1 MADPIRWARYR
12 WQRLISA
19 EGGEGSSSSSNNAS
33 NKCYQSSKTTG
44 KHRIVIPCL
53 GHFKEEYEK
62 VSKLYMNNKIRTTKY
77 TLLNFLPRNL
87 FEQFHRVANLY
98 FLFLVVL
105 NWVPLVEAFQKEIT
119 MLPLVAVLTIIA
131 VKDGLEDYS
140 RYKMDKQINNLVTKV
155 YSRKEKKYMDKHW
168 KNVNVGDFIRLSRNE
183 IIPADM
189 VLLYSS
195 DLDGICYIETAG
207 LDGETN
213 LKQRQVVRGYSE
225 QVSEI
230 DPENFSSRIECES
243 PNDDLNH
250 FRGFVEHSNKDRV
263 GLSKENLLLRGCTV
277 RNTEAVVGIVV
288 YAGHET
294 KAMLNNSGP
303 HYKRSK
309 LERKVNTD
317 ILWCVLLLVLM
328 CLTGATGH
336 GVWLSRY
343 SEIPFFNIPEPD
355 GKLIPPALAGF
366 NMFWTMIILLQVLI
380 PVSLYVSIEIVKLG
394 QIYLIQNDIDF
405 YHEKTDSTIQC
416 RALNIAEDLGQI
428 QYIFSDKTGT
438 LTENKMVFR
447 RCSIAGQEYCHE
459 ENAKRLESYQEV
471 DSEDEGS
478 ADHQCGS
485 SAHVSKCQG
494 HNCTPVNRPLNR
506 KSLNQLLRRQDGTDD
521 ASHPGHVAFSSP
533 IETDVLPDT
542 QLLEKFSQISSDSY
556 QQPEEATSK
565 FSLETMYITDFFL
578 ALAIC
583 NTVVVSVPNQPRQKM
598 RLASLGRMPIKSLEE
613 IRQMFQRLSV
623 RRQSSS
629 PLPSV
634 KESSSS
640 SESPTSFVS
649 KLSIF
654 RMKLASPALDGAA
667 QRAADPHRTDSPDN
681 SQVPQAGGMGKVAAG
696 GEHHS
701 AASPGE
707 SSPVPRL
714 CYEAESP
721 DEAAL
726 VHAARAYKCVL
737 QSRTPEQV
745 TVDFAGLGSLTFQ
758 LLHILP
764 FDSLRKRMSVVV
776 RHPLSNSVVVY
787 TKGADSVMMDLV
799 RTAPEGPKLETE
811 QKKIKERTQKHLDA
825 YARRG
830 LRTLCIAKKV
840 MSDAEYA
847 EWLNHHFLAETSIDN
862 REALLLESAMRL
874 ETELTLLGA
883 TGIEDRLQEG
893 VPDTIQ
899 ALRRAGMKVWM
910 LTGDKRETAV
920 NIAYACQLLEP
931 DDRIFTL
938 KSQSRDAC
946 ALVMSK
952 ILEDIQKNTSAQK
965 SPSQKPGNVCASPS
979 TQAPGFSAGLVIDGR
994 TLEHVLHDSLQNV
1007 FLELT
1012 AKCRA
1017 VVCCQ
1022 ATPLQKSVLVRLVR
1036 NKLQAMTLAV
1046 GDGANDVSMIQVADI
1061 GVGISGQ
1068 EGMQAVMA
1076 SDFAISHFRH
1086 LRKLLLVHGHWCYT
1100 RLTNMVLY
1108 YFYKNVAYVNLLFW
1122 YQFFCGFSGTSMTDY
1137 WILILFNLLF
1147 TSVPPILYGVL
1158 DKDVP
1163 AEILLQLPQ
1172 LYMSSQKS
1180 GAYLPS
1186 TFWITLLDAFYQSL
1200 VCFFVPYFTY
1210 NGSDIDIFSF
1220 GNPINTAAL
1229 FTILFHLLIECKS
1242 LTWIHAAVMLGS
1254 ILLYFVF
1261 TLVFG
1266 AACKTHSSP
1275 PNPYWVMEKQMADP
1289 VFYLV
1294 CLLTTCVALLPRYL
1308 LRVLQGTLFPSP
1320 VLRAKHLDRL
1330 SPEERR
1336 AAIKKWKDDC
1346 TGNCLFKRTPP
1357 YQTFRMSLGIP
1368 LA

>member
-1 MADPIRWARYR
+1 MADHIRWARYH
-12 WQRLISA
+12 WQRLVST
-19 EGGEGSSSSSNNAS
+19 EGGEGSRSSHSN
-33 NKCYQSSKTTG
+33 NKCYQSSKTIG

-77 TLLNFLPRNL
+77 TLWSFLPRNL

-140 RYKMDKQINNLVTKV
+140 KYKMDKHINNLLTKV
-155 YSRKEKKYMDKHW
+155 YSRKEKKYIDECW

-183 IIPADM
+183 IVPADM

-230 DPENFSSRIECES
+230 DPEKFSSRIECES
-243 PNDDLNH
+243 PNNDLSH
-250 FRGFVEHSNKDRV
+250 FQGFVEHSNKDRV

-317 ILWCVLLLVLM
+317 ILWCVLLLIFM
-328 CLTGATGH
+328 CLTGAIGH
-336 GVWLSRY
+336 GLWLSRY

-355 GKLIPPALAGF
+355 GKSIPPTLAGF

-380 PVSLYVSIEIVKLG
+380 PISLYVSIEIVKLG

-428 QYIFSDKTGT
+428 QYILSDKTGT

-459 ENAKRLESYQEV
+459 ENAKRLESYQEM
-471 DSEDEGS
+471 DSEDEDS
-478 ADHQCGS
+478 ADDQHGS
-485 SAHVSKCQG
+485 LTQMSKWQE
-494 HNCTPVNRPLNR
+494 HNCRAGNEPLKR
-506 KSLNQLLRRQDGTDD
+506 KSLNQLSGSCPALGREDG
-521 ASHPGHVAFSSP
+521 ASDVPHSGHVAFSSP
-533 IETDVLPDT
+533 IETDVVPDA
-542 QLLEKFSQISSDSY
+542 QLLEKFSHISFHSY
-556 QQPEEATSK
+556 QQPEASSK
-565 FSLETMYITDFFL
+565 LSLETMYIADFFL

-598 RLASLGRMPIKSLEE
+598 RPPLLGRMPIKSLEE

-623 RRQSSS
+623 RRLSSS

-634 KESSSS
+634 KESSP
-640 SESPTSFVS
+640 ESPSSFVS

-667 QRAADPHRTDSPDN
+667 QGAAEPHNTDSPEN
-681 SQVPQAGGMGKVAAG
+681 SRVPQELHGVNVAAG
-696 GEHHS
+696 CENNS
-701 AASPGE
+701 VTSSIKLSPL
-707 SSPVPRL
+707 SKV

-726 VHAARAYKCVL
+726 VHAARAYKCIL
-737 QSRTPEQV
+737 QSRTPEQI
-745 TVDFAGLGSLTFQ
+745 TVDFANLGSLTFQ

-764 FDSLRKRMSVVV
+764 FDSVRKRMSVVV
-776 RHPLSNSVVVY
+776 RHPVSNKVVVY
-787 TKGADSVMMDLV
+787 TKGADSVMMDLL
-799 RTAPEGPKLETE
+799 RTASEAGNHSAME
-811 QKKIKERTQKHLDA
+811 QKKIKERTQKHLDE

-830 LRTLCIAKKV
+830 LRTLCIAKRV

-847 EWLNHHFLAETSIDN
+847 EWLKDHFLAETSIDN
-862 REALLLESAMRL
+862 REELLLESAFSL

-899 ALRRAGMKVWM
+899 ALRKAGIKIWM

-920 NIAYACQLLEP
+920 NIAYACKLLEP

-952 ILEDIQKNTSAQK
+952 ILEGIQKNTSAK
-965 SPSQKPGNVCASPS
+965 KKNSQKLWDVSASPS
-979 TQAPGFSAGLVIDGR
+979 TQSLGFSAGLVIDGR
-994 TLEHVLHDSLQNV
+994 TLEHVLHDSLQNI
-1007 FLELT
+1007 FLEL
-1012 AKCRA
+1012 AERCRA
-1017 VVCCQ
+1017 VVCCR

-1061 GVGISGQ
+1061 GVGILGQ

-1076 SDFAISHFRH
+1076 SDFAISQFRH

-1108 YFYKNVAYVNLLFW
+1108 FFYKNVAYVNLLFW
-1122 YQFFCGFSGTSMTDY
+1122 YQFFCGFSGTSMTDF

-1147 TSVPPILYGVL
+1147 TSVPPIIYGVL
-1158 DKDVP
+1158 DKDVS
-1163 AEILLQLPQ
+1163 AEILMQLPQ
-1172 LYMSSQKS
+1172 LYMMGQKS
-1180 GAYLPS
+1180 
-1186 TFWITLLDAFYQSL
+1186 
-1200 VCFFVPYFTY
+1200 VTY
-1210 NGSDIDIFSF
+1210 YGSDIDIFSF

-1229 FTILFHLLIECKS
+1229 FIILFHLLIECKS
-1242 LTWIHAAVMLGS
+1242 VTWIHTVVIAGS

-1261 TLVFG
+1261 ALAFG
-1266 AACKTHSSP
+1266 ATCKTHNPSS
-1275 PNPYWVMEKQMADP
+1275 NPYWIMEKHMTDP
-1289 VFYLV
+1289 VFYLI

-1330 SPEERR
+1330 SPTMQREAVKRWR
-1336 AAIKKWKDDC
+1336 DDC
-1346 TGNCLFKRTPP
+1346 IVNYRVEFQATSGSSSLATGAVSEEESMTSASPASK
-1357 YQTFRMSLGIP
+1357 IP
-1368 LA
+1368 L